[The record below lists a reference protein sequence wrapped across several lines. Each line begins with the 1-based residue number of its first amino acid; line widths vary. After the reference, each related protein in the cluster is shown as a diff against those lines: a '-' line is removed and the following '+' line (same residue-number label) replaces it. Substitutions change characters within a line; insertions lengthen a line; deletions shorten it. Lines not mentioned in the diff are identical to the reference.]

1 MDIRQIVSSKQKAVM
16 LHIFVYQYWFTENVA
31 NTTSENLETFQR
43 TKRKFMLN
51 KVSQYCSEKDNIED
65 LSPEQAQ
72 ECCKMLKAI
81 TLVIVS
87 KIDDKSKFLKGQC
100 S

>member
-1 MDIRQIVSSKQKAVM
+1 
-16 LHIFVYQYWFTENVA
+16 
-31 NTTSENLETFQR
+31 
-43 TKRKFMLN
+43 MLN

-81 TLVIVS
+81 TSVIVS
-87 KIDDKSKFLKGQC
+87 KIDDKSKFLKGQY

>member
-1 MDIRQIVSSKQKAVM
+1 
-16 LHIFVYQYWFTENVA
+16 
-31 NTTSENLETFQR
+31 
-43 TKRKFMLN
+43 MLN
-51 KVSQYCSEKDNIED
+51 KVSQYHSEKENIED
-65 LSPEQAQ
+65 LSYEQAQ

-87 KIDDKSKFLKGQC
+87 KIDDKSKLWKGQC